1 MKTTNRRSLLLRWLK
16 NELRDEAIK
25 TTDEELK
32 KKLWRWYYRAQNAE
46 YEVNELVL
54 KAEIRDVLE
63 LLLVHKVIDVERLKN
78 LKIEFGIENIEIVEV
93 PLPLEDKRKSRK
105 KSPPDNEDLPKQL
118 SLWDQKTT

>member
-1 MKTTNRRSLLLRWLK
+1 MKPSDRKSRMLSWLK

-25 TTDEELK
+25 CTDEELQ

-63 LLLVHKVIDVERLKN
+63 LLIFHKVIDVARLKN
-78 LKIEFGIENIEIVEV
+78 LKIEFGIEDLEIVEV
-93 PLPLEDKRKSRK
+93 PPEQPKPPKGK
-105 KSPPDNEDLPKQL
+105 KKPANANNLPKQL
-118 SLWDQKTT
+118 PLWD

>member
-1 MKTTNRRSLLLRWLK
+1 MKMTNRKSRMLSWLK

-54 KAEIRDVLE
+54 KAELRDVLE
-63 LLLVHKVIDVERLKN
+63 LMLVHKVIDVERLKN
-78 LKIEFGIENIEIVEV
+78 LKIEFGIEDIEIVEV
-93 PLPLEDKRKSRK
+93 PPPPEEKRKSRK
-105 KSPPDNEDLPKQL
+105 QPLPDNEDLPKQL
-118 SLWDQKTT
+118 SLWD